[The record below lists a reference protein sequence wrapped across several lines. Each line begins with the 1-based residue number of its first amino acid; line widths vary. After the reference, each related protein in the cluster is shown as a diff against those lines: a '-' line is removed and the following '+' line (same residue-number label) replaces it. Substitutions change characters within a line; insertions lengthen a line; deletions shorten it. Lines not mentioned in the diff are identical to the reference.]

1 MSFFSPPLAEAERG
15 VEVWV
20 LAVKTLQLKVW
31 IKHWRIDPYT
41 MLNVSS
47 VLKAPLFTSDVA
59 LKNPNL
65 KL

>member
-1 MSFFSPPLAEAERG
+1 MSLFSPPLAEAERG

-47 VLKAPLFTSDVA
+47 VLKAALFTSDVA